1 MIVPIRSNLLQRC
14 LAGLLIAGLLALVWA
29 NSSVLLPFVL
39 SFILAYVLKPLIE
52 RTVERRVP
60 RSLAIGL
67 WLCLVLMLTLV
78 VIMLLVPIV
87 SQLVPMLRSQ
97 VPPLLE
103 RLWAVATPWLSQWG
117 VHVPASMAEARVVAM
132 PWVTDHA
139 GQWASAFLDS
149 LLSGGSN
156 VMGVLGTFVLVPML
170 AFYWLMDWP
179 RLTELG
185 WGLLPPRWR
194 VGVADVLDECDEV
207 MGQYLRGQLLV
218 MLVLAVF
225 YSVGLALCG
234 FHLALPIGVFT
245 GLAVC
250 IPYLGFGIGLVLALL
265 SGVLQFSAAG
275 GSLLQPLLSVA
286 VVYGLGQVLE
296 GFFLTPRL
304 VGERIGLH
312 PLAVIFFLMLFGQWF
327 GFVGVLVALPVSAL
341 LVVLG
346 RRVLLAYRASF
357 LYQRASDSV
366 QD

>member
-1 MIVPIRSNLLQRC
+1 MFPISSTLLQRC
-14 LAGLLIAGLLALVWA
+14 LTGLLIAGLLALVWV
-29 NSSVLLPFVL
+29 NSSVLLPFLL

-52 RTVERRVP
+52 RSVDKRVP
-60 RSLAIGL
+60 RALAIAV
-67 WLCLVLMLTLV
+67 WLCLALLLTLV
-78 VIMLLVPIV
+78 VVLLLVPIV

-103 RLWAVATPWLSQWG
+103 RLWAVLTPWLMQWG
-117 VHVPASMAEARVVAM
+117 VHLPASMAEARVVVM
-132 PWVTDHA
+132 PWVADHA

-149 LLSGGSN
+149 FLSGSSN
-156 VMGVLGTFVLVPML
+156 IMAVLGNLVLVPML
-170 AFYWLMDWP
+170 AFYWLLDWS
-179 RLTELG
+179 RLTQLG

-194 VGVADVLDECDEV
+194 PGLSDVLDECDDV

-250 IPYLGFGIGLVLALL
+250 IPYLGFGVGLVLALL

-275 GSLLQPLLSVA
+275 GALLQPVLSVA

-346 RRVLLAYRASF
+346 RRALMIYRASF